1 MHWSVSIEQAA
12 DNSGNNNIRL
22 GLKDGQSGEVV
33 WVTEEYASLED
44 WKQEVLRLKEE
55 LDSAL
60 EQGMRDWVNKKEV
73 ETEAQEAGGNP
84 EKIWEQMQEFEDEQE
99 LSSFFNQLGEEE
111 RKRTADYILTQVN
124 MFKGNA
130 PYFAQNY
137 DSKSNK
143 LA

>member
-1 MHWSVSIEQAA
+1 MHWSVSIEKTA
-12 DNSGNNNIRL
+12 DHSGNNSIKL
-22 GLKDGQSGEVV
+22 GLKSESGEVV
-33 WVTEEYASLED
+33 WVTEGYESLEE

-55 LDSAL
+55 LESAL
-60 EQGMRDWVNKKEV
+60 EQGVRDWVNKMEV
-73 ETEAQEAGGNP
+73 KSEVQDSAENP
-84 EKIWEQMQEFEDEQE
+84 EEIWAQMQEFEDAQE
-99 LSSFFNQLGEEE
+99 MSDFFNQLGEEE

>member
-124 MFKGNA
+124 LFKGNA
-130 PYFAQNY
+130 PYFAQKY